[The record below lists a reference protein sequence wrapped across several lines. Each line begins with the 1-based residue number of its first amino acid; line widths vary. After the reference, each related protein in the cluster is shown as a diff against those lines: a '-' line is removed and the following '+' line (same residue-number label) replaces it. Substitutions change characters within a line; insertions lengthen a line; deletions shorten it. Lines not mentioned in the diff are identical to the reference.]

1 MFSGIQEILVL
12 VIIILAIFF
21 IPRLLAKGTT
31 PKASETRSVK
41 IIPKLSGRM
50 RLAIL
55 ASILWILL
63 TTMYFQPWRKDFVVF
78 LYSSVS
84 PLLAG
89 WGLYWV
95 IIGFKRKNR
104 W

>member
-1 MFSGIQEILVL
+1 
-12 VIIILAIFF
+12 
-21 IPRLLAKGTT
+21 
-31 PKASETRSVK
+31 
-41 IIPKLSGRM
+41 M

-63 TTMYFQPWRKDFVVF
+63 TMMYFQPWRKDFVVF
-78 LYSSVS
+78 VYSAVS

-89 WGLYWV
+89 WGVYWV
-95 IIGFKRKNR
+95 IIGFKRKKR